1 MSKHACNLF
10 IKVDKL
16 FTDGNVNTNAFNSS
30 YTKFCPEGGCNNNY
44 DRIGALCDYLLTELP
59 NSDDKPKDSKTN
71 ANKHYEYVFMWL
83 ASKFLGIT
91 HDVSYTLNEYY
102 DDFLVNHKDKFNYWN
117 KLDNIKHL
125 KDSNVTFMT
134 SLYNMLMNIC
144 KALVENEISKFDLNK
159 FKKFDYEFYKNY
171 KLVND
176 EEHKCDPYIQ
186 LLTDLK
192 KTYDEYRSLAIKE
205 ISKNKDDNYNVLTF
219 SPITNND
226 NQKDLLFQSHGC
238 KKLHEFFQQ
247 FSKRPKPK
255 NPLSEPQPPSN
266 GLQDKKD
273 DGKKDKEPQKDTNQ
287 PTKKE
292 SQSSTI
298 GEEFNFEKIRDYSLQ
313 IFDNYSPLFNHVATR
328 IGHNMRDMVTHNFND
343 MVGIGAKYLK
353 AIEKVNFPK
362 FQFQVPNNQQ
372 KESEKSKKEKV
383 EPPASPQTTGG
394 TTLSSNDIPS
404 KVVDVLGNNL
414 VGLNRNIT
422 RLVSSKFEGCKVAII
437 ALEVASI
444 TIILAIMYWYLYY
457 GCGKP
462 MKKKKMVN
470 KIINLVDQKRKT
482 QRIISSIDRKRAVK
496 TNIDSDY
503 EEKTTIIIINPYDE
517 RNITIQS
524 IKAPSLKITL
534 LNTHKHIYV
543 NPSPFINLFFLLIFF
558 VYKREYISLQ

>member
-1 MSKHACNLF
+1 MSKNVCNLF

-30 YTKFCPEGGCNNNY
+30 YTNFCPEGGCNTNY
-44 DRIGALCDYLLTELP
+44 DRISALCDYLLAELP
-59 NSDDKPKDSKTN
+59 KNNDKQDGDN
-71 ANKHYEYVFMWL
+71 NVNQNYEYIFMWL
-83 ASKFLGIT
+83 ASKFFKIT
-91 HDVSYTLNEYY
+91 RDHSYTLNEYY
-102 DDFLVNHKDKFNYWN
+102 DDFLVNHKDKFKYWN
-117 KLDNIKHL
+117 KLDNIKHW
-125 KDSNVTFMT
+125 KDSNLTVMT

-144 KALVENEISKFDLNK
+144 KALVENEISKFDINK

-192 KTYDEYRSLAIKE
+192 KTYDEYRNLAIKE
-205 ISKNKDDNYNVLTF
+205 ISKNKDGSYNVLIF

-238 KKLHEFFQQ
+238 KKLHEFFHQ
-247 FSKRPKPK
+247 FSKRRKPK
-255 NPLSEPQPPSN
+255 SPSSEPQPPPN

-273 DGKKDKEPQKDTNQ
+273 DGKKDKEPQKDANQ

-292 SQSSTI
+292 IQPSNI

-313 IFDNYSPLFNHVATR
+313 IFDKYSPLFNHVATR
-328 IGHNMRDMVTHNFND
+328 IEHNIHDMVTHNFND

-362 FQFQVPNNQQ
+362 FQFQVANNHQ
-372 KESEKSKKEKV
+372 KESEKLKKEKV
-383 EPPASPQTTGG
+383 EPSTSPQTTGG

-414 VGLNRNIT
+414 VGLNKNIT
-422 RLVSSKFEGCKVAII
+422 RLVSFKFEGNKAAII
-437 ALEVASI
+437 ALTVVSI
-444 TIILAIMYWYLYY
+444 AIVLAIMYWYLYY

-470 KIINLVDQKRKT
+470 KIINLVDEKGRGKRV
-482 QRIISSIDRKRAVK
+482 ISPIDRKRGVK
-496 TNIDSDY
+496 TNIDSEY
-503 EEKTTIIIINPYDE
+503 EEKTTIVIINPYDE
-517 RNITIQS
+517 KNITIQS
-524 IKAPSLKITL
+524 VNFPSLKITL

-558 VYKREYISLQ
+558 VYKREYNSLE